1 MPLAAIQGAKF
12 ELRRSALAQRN
23 ETAAKRGPLAA
34 QALAAQI
41 QNAMP
46 EPQGLIIA
54 GYWPLGSE
62 LDCRPAMRDLCA
74 RGGRLC
80 LPVAGQRGDRLIFR
94 QWTPEAQL
102 ETGPFGTS
110 HPPATAPTI
119 EPTII
124 LVPLLAFDDQC
135 RRLGY
140 GAAYYDRTLSLIRR
154 ERSVAAI
161 GVAFAEQQVVSVP
174 VEPTDVVLDAV
185 LTDQGLLYPAAPQKD
200 RP

>member
-23 ETAAKRGPLAA
+23 ETAAQRGPQAA
-34 QALAAQI
+34 QALAVHI
-41 QNAMP
+41 RHVLP

-62 LDCRPAMRDLCA
+62 LDCRPAMADVHQ
-74 RGGRLC
+74 RGGHLC
-80 LPVAGQRGDRLIFR
+80 LPVAGRRGDRLIFR
-94 QWTPEAQL
+94 PWTPEAQL

-110 HPPATAPTI
+110 HPPPSAPTV

-124 LVPLLAFDDQC
+124 LVPLLAFDAQC

-140 GAAYYDRTLSLIRR
+140 GAAYYDRTLSLLRR
-154 ERSVAAI
+154 ERAVTAI
-161 GVAFAEQQVVSVP
+161 GIAFAEQQVAIVP
-174 VEPTDVVLDAV
+174 VEPTDVALDVV
-185 LTDQGLLYPAAPQKD
+185 LTDQGLRHPTALGKD
-200 RP
+200 WT